1 MSHQSTPLTEDQV
14 TSFHSEGYLVVE
26 DLLTSE
32 EVTSFVEYE
41 AQGDQPGP
49 RGLQNHKID
58 AQWAHLAHHPRVAG
72 IVRQLCGPTPRIVQ
86 TILHGQSP
94 FGRDGRGPSSGH
106 PLHPQRAQ
114 HADGLLDRPKRYG
127 RREWRPLRRAREQS
141 QRPI

>member
-58 AQWAHLAHHPRVAG
+58 AQWAH
-72 IVRQLCGPTPRIVQ
+72 QLITP
-86 TILHGQSP
+86 GSP
-94 FGRDGRGPSSGH
+94 ASCDSY
-106 PLHPQRAQ
+106 
-114 HADGLLDRPKRYG
+114 ADRRP
-127 RREWRPLRRAREQS
+127 A
-141 QRPI
+141 